1 MGMAGAIGVAV
12 ALAFGAILITFM
24 TLGGVL
30 LAHFWL
36 RHLSASLRAL
46 FATGVAAVMLVFP
59 ALILS
64 GDAGF
69 GPLILAFVLFAIMG
83 FPVAFLA
90 TRKLDR
96 DARERADMSSVFE

>member
-1 MGMAGAIGVAV
+1 MGMAGGIGVVV

-24 TLGGVL
+24 SLGGVL

-36 RHLSASLRAL
+36 RHLSVSLRAL
-46 FATGVAAVMLVFP
+46 VATGVAAIVLVLP

-64 GDAGF
+64 GDATF
-69 GPLILAFVLFAIMG
+69 GPLMAAIVVFSIIG

-96 DARERADMSSVFE
+96 HERDRAGISSVFE